1 MRRQF
6 RLLLLIALTFTVLF
20 SGCIAKDLVDND
32 DQDNPLFSADR
43 FYKFLQWKYYDKAA
57 TLVYPTYIPKFDEVA
72 FRVEDDLNITSYELK
87 ELVILDPEDEEQP
100 TTVRVVV
107 TYYKFPSV
115 AEKTVVITDTWVKPG
130 KVWLMKSDFNSE
142 IYND

>member
-1 MRRQF
+1 MPRQF
-6 RLLLLIALTFTVLF
+6 RFLLLIALTLTVLF

-32 DQDNPLFSADR
+32 EQDNPLYSADR

-57 TLVYPTYIPKFDEVA
+57 TLVYPTDIPKFDEVA

-87 ELVILDPEDEEQP
+87 ELVILDPEDEEMP

-115 AEKTVVITDTWVKPG
+115 AEKTAIITDTWVKPG

-142 IYND
+142 IFND

>member
-1 MRRQF
+1 MRKQF

-32 DQDNPLFSADR
+32 DQDNPLYSADR

-57 TLVYPTYIPKFDEVA
+57 TLVYPTDIPKFDEVA

-87 ELVILDPEDEEQP
+87 ELVILDPEDEEKP

-115 AEKTVVITDTWVKPG
+115 AEKTAVITDTWVKPG

-142 IYND
+142 IFND

>member
-1 MRRQF
+1 MRKQF

-32 DQDNPLFSADR
+32 DQDNPLYSADR
-43 FYKFLQWKYYDKAA
+43 FYKFIQWKYYDKAA
-57 TLVYPTYIPKFDEVA
+57 TLVYPTDIPKFDEVA

-87 ELVILDPEDEEQP
+87 ELVILDPEDVEQP

-115 AEKTVVITDTWVKPG
+115 AEKTAVITDTWVKPG

-142 IYND
+142 IFND

>member
-1 MRRQF
+1 MRKQF

-32 DQDNPLFSADR
+32 DQDNPLYSADR

-57 TLVYPTYIPKFDEVA
+57 TLVYPTDIPKFDEVA

-87 ELVILDPEDEEQP
+87 ELVILDPDDEEMP
-100 TTVRVVV
+100 TTIRVVV

-115 AEKTVVITDTWVKPG
+115 AEKTAVITDTWVKPG

-142 IYND
+142 IFND

>member
-1 MRRQF
+1 MRRQS
-6 RLLLLIALTFTVLF
+6 RLLLLILLTFTVLF
-20 SGCIAKDLVDND
+20 SGCIAKDLVGND
-32 DQDNPLFSADR
+32 DQDNPLYSADR

-57 TLVYPTYIPKFDEVA
+57 TMVYPTDIPKFDEVA

-87 ELVILDPEDEEQP
+87 ELVILDPEDEEMP

-115 AEKTVVITDTWVKPG
+115 AEKTAVITDTWIKPG

-142 IYND
+142 IFND

>member
-1 MRRQF
+1 MRKQL
-6 RLLLLIALTFTVLF
+6 RLFLLIALTFTVLF

-32 DQDNPLFSADR
+32 DQDNPLYSADR

-57 TLVYPTYIPKFDEVA
+57 TLVYPTDIPKFDEVA

-115 AEKTVVITDTWVKPG
+115 AEKTAVITDTWVKPG

-142 IYND
+142 IFND

>member
-1 MRRQF
+1 MRRQS
-6 RLLLLIALTFTVLF
+6 RLLLLVLLTFTVLF
-20 SGCIAKDLVDND
+20 SGCIAKDLVGND
-32 DQDNPLFSADR
+32 DQDNPLYSADR

-57 TLVYPTYIPKFDEVA
+57 TLVYPTDIPKFDEVA

-87 ELVILDPEDEEQP
+87 ELVILDPDDEEMP
-100 TTVRVVV
+100 TTIRVVV

-115 AEKTVVITDTWVKPG
+115 AEKTAVITDTWLKPG

-142 IYND
+142 IFND

>member
-1 MRRQF
+1 MRRQS
-6 RLLLLIALTFTVLF
+6 RLLLLVLLTFTVLF
-20 SGCIAKDLVDND
+20 SGCIAKDLVGND
-32 DQDNPLFSADR
+32 DQDNPLYSADR

-57 TLVYPTYIPKFDEVA
+57 TLVYPTDIPKFDEVA

-87 ELVILDPEDEEQP
+87 ELVILDPDDEEMP
-100 TTVRVVV
+100 TTIRVVV

-115 AEKTVVITDTWVKPG
+115 AEKTAVITDTWVKPG

-142 IYND
+142 IFND